1 MTDIAPSDASVAL
14 SPIASRPS
22 AATSDHMGFVGVTT
36 ASSSIMKVFPLWADI
51 LGLPTR
57 TLVGHDL
64 PMDAD
69 PSVYRAMVEQI
80 RDDEH
85 HRGALVTT
93 HKMNAFAAASDLFD
107 ELDPFAVSCSEISSI
122 SKRGDR
128 LIGQAKDPITV
139 DLALNDFL
147 PADHFAHTGG
157 EVIILG
163 AGGSGTAL
171 SWALA
176 ERADAPSRVTVTARS
191 QDKLDHLRE
200 VHRQHGTD
208 EELIRYVVTST
219 PEDADAIV
227 AAAPAGSVIANATGL
242 GKDRP
247 GSPLSDAVVFP
258 SDAWVWEFNYRG
270 SLEFLHQARAQQ
282 EERGLQVVDGWRYFI
297 HGWSQVVADVFEIDL
312 TPTVV
317 EELAAAAES
326 VR

>member
-1 MTDIAPSDASVAL
+1 MTTTADTVTSGSETVA
-14 SPIASRPS
+14 A
-22 AATSDHMGFVGVTT
+22 DYMGFVGVTT

-51 LGLPTR
+51 LDLPTR

-69 PSVYRAMVEQI
+69 PVQYRAMVEQI
-80 RDDEH
+80 RDDPH

-93 HKMNAFAAASDLFD
+93 HKMNVFAAASDLFD

-122 SKRGDR
+122 SKRGR
-128 LIGQAKDPITV
+128 TLSGRAKDPITV

-147 PADHFAHTGG
+147 PTDHFTRTGAA
-157 EVIILG
+157 VVILG

-176 ERADAPSRVTVTARS
+176 ERPDSPSRITVTART

-200 VHRQHGTD
+200 VHRQHGTR
-208 EELIRYVVTST
+208 EGLIEYVVTTT
-219 PEDADAIV
+219 PEEADALV

-247 GSPLSDAVVFP
+247 GSPLTDAVVFP
-258 SDAWVWEFNYRG
+258 DGAYAWEFNYRG
-270 SLEFLHQARAQQ
+270 SLEFLHQAEAQATV
-282 EERGLQVVDGWRYFI
+282 RDLHVVDGWRYFI
-297 HGWSQVVADVFEIDL
+297 HGWSQVVADVFELDL
-312 TPTVV
+312 TPETV
-317 EELAAAAES
+317 ERLAEAAES

>member
-1 MTDIAPSDASVAL
+1 MTTIADTTAAE
-14 SPIASRPS
+14 
-22 AATSDHMGFVGVTT
+22 AATAPADYMGFVGVTT

-69 PSVYRAMVEQI
+69 PAQYRAMVEQI
-80 RDDEH
+80 RDDPH

-93 HKMNAFAAASDLFD
+93 HKMNVYAAASDLFD
-107 ELDPFAVSCSEISSI
+107 ELDPFAVSCSEVSSI
-122 SKRGDR
+122 AKRGAVLSGR
-128 LIGQAKDPITV
+128 AKDPITV

-147 PADHFAHTGG
+147 PRDHFARTGA
-157 EVIILG
+157 EVVILG

-176 ERADAPSRVTVTARS
+176 ERADAPTRITVTART

-200 VHRQHGTD
+200 VHRQHGTR
-208 EELIRYVVTST
+208 EGLLTYVVTETS
-219 PEDADAIV
+219 EEADALV
-227 AAAPAGSVIANATGL
+227 AAAPPGSVIANATGL

-247 GSPLSDAVVFP
+247 GSPLTDAVVFP
-258 SDAWVWEFNYRG
+258 DGAYAWEFNYRG
-270 SLEFLHQARAQQ
+270 SLEFLHQAEAQEQ
-282 EERGLQVVDGWRYFI
+282 ARGLHVVDGWRYFI
-297 HGWSQVVADVFEIDL
+297 HGWSQVVADVFDLDL
-312 TPTVV
+312 TPETV
-317 EELAAAAES
+317 ELLAEAAES

>member
-1 MTDIAPSDASVAL
+1 MTT
-14 SPIASRPS
+14 
-22 AATSDHMGFVGVTT
+22 AATSAAPSATADYMGFVGVTT

-69 PSVYRAMVEQI
+69 PAQYRAMVEQI
-80 RDDEH
+80 RDDPH

-93 HKMNAFAAASDLFD
+93 HKMNVYAAASDLFD
-107 ELDPFAVSCSEISSI
+107 ELDPFAVSCAEISSI
-122 SKRGDR
+122 AKRGSTLSGR
-128 LIGQAKDPITV
+128 AKDPITV
-139 DLALNDFL
+139 DLALRDFL
-147 PADHFAHTGG
+147 PADHFARTGA
-157 EVIILG
+157 EVVILG

-176 ERADAPSRVTVTARS
+176 EREDAPALITVTART

-200 VHRQHGTD
+200 VHRQHGTP
-208 EELIRYVVTST
+208 EGLLRYVVTET
-219 PEDADAIV
+219 PEEADALV

-247 GSPLSDAVVFP
+247 GSPLTDAVVFP
-258 SDAWVWEFNYRG
+258 EGAYVWEFNYRG
-270 SLEFLHQARAQQ
+270 SLEFLHQAEAQ
-282 EERGLQVVDGWRYFI
+282 EDDRGLHVVDGWRYFI
-297 HGWSQVVADVFEIDL
+297 HGWSQVVADVFDLDL
-312 TPTVV
+312 TPETV
-317 EELAAAAES
+317 ERLAEAAES

>member
-1 MTDIAPSDASVAL
+1 MTTTADVVATAHAPASA
-14 SPIASRPS
+14 
-22 AATSDHMGFVGVTT
+22 DYMGFVGVTT

-51 LGLPTR
+51 LELPTR

-64 PMDAD
+64 PMDAE
-69 PSVYRAMVEQI
+69 PAQYRAMVEQI
-80 RDDEH
+80 RDDPH

-93 HKMNAFAAASDLFD
+93 HKMNVYAAASDLFD

-122 SKRGDR
+122 SKRGTVLSGR
-128 LIGQAKDPITV
+128 AKDPITV

-147 PADHFAHTGG
+147 PADHFARTGG
-157 EVIILG
+157 AVVILG

-176 ERADAPSRVTVTARS
+176 ERDDAPSKITVTART

-200 VHRQHGTD
+200 VHRQHGTR
-208 EELIRYVVTST
+208 EGLIDYVVTAT
-219 PEDADAIV
+219 PADADALV

-247 GSPLSDAVVFP
+247 GSPLTDAVVFP
-258 SDAWVWEFNYRG
+258 EGAYAWEFNYRG
-270 SLEFLHQARAQQ
+270 SLEFLHQAEAQASA
-282 EERGLQVVDGWRYFI
+282 RGLHVVDGWRYFI
-297 HGWSQVVADVFEIDL
+297 HGWSQVVADVFELDL
-312 TPTVV
+312 MPDVV
-317 EELAAAAES
+317 ERLAEAAES

>member
-1 MTDIAPSDASVAL
+1 MTT
-14 SPIASRPS
+14 
-22 AATSDHMGFVGVTT
+22 AATSAPATADYMGFVGVTT

-69 PSVYRAMVEQI
+69 RAQYRAMVEQI
-80 RDDEH
+80 RDDPH

-93 HKMNAFAAASDLFD
+93 HKMNVYAAASDLFD
-107 ELDPFAVSCSEISSI
+107 ELDPFAVSCAEVSSI
-122 SKRGDR
+122 AKRGSTLSGR
-128 LIGQAKDPITV
+128 AKDPITV
-139 DLALNDFL
+139 DLALRDFL
-147 PADHFAHTGG
+147 PADHFARTGA
-157 EVIILG
+157 EVVILG

-176 ERADAPSRVTVTARS
+176 EREDAPALITVTART

-200 VHRQHGTD
+200 VHRQHGTP
-208 EELIRYVVTST
+208 EGLLRYVVTET
-219 PEDADAIV
+219 PEEADALV

-247 GSPLSDAVVFP
+247 GSPLTDAVVFP
-258 SDAWVWEFNYRG
+258 EGAYVWEFNYRG
-270 SLEFLHQARAQQ
+270 SLEFLHQAEAQEDDRA
-282 EERGLQVVDGWRYFI
+282 LHVVDGWRYFI
-297 HGWSQVVADVFEIDL
+297 HGWSQVVADVFDLDL
-312 TPTVV
+312 TPETV
-317 EELAAAAES
+317 ERLAEAAES

>member
-1 MTDIAPSDASVAL
+1 MTTTADTVTSGSETVA
-14 SPIASRPS
+14 A
-22 AATSDHMGFVGVTT
+22 DYMGFVGVTT

-51 LGLPTR
+51 LDLPTR

-69 PSVYRAMVEQI
+69 PAQYRAMVEQI
-80 RDDEH
+80 RDDPH

-93 HKMNAFAAASDLFD
+93 HKMNVFAAASDLFD

-122 SKRGDR
+122 SKRGR
-128 LIGQAKDPITV
+128 TLSGRAKDPITV

-147 PADHFAHTGG
+147 PTDHFTRTGAA
-157 EVIILG
+157 VVILG

-176 ERADAPSRVTVTARS
+176 ERPDAPSRITVTART

-200 VHRQHGTD
+200 VHRQHGTR
-208 EELIRYVVTST
+208 EGLIEYIVTTT
-219 PEDADAIV
+219 PEEADALV

-247 GSPLSDAVVFP
+247 GSPLTDAVVFP
-258 SDAWVWEFNYRG
+258 DGAYAWEFNYRG
-270 SLEFLHQARAQQ
+270 SLEFLHQAEAQATV
-282 EERGLQVVDGWRYFI
+282 RDLHVVDGWRYFI
-297 HGWSQVVADVFEIDL
+297 HGWSQVVADVFELDL
-312 TPTVV
+312 TPETV
-317 EELAAAAES
+317 ERLAEAAES

>member
-1 MTDIAPSDASVAL
+1 MTTATDTVTSASGT
-14 SPIASRPS
+14 AS
-22 AATSDHMGFVGVTT
+22 ADYMGFVGVTT

-51 LGLPTR
+51 LDLPTR

-69 PSVYRAMVEQI
+69 PAQYRAMVEQI
-80 RDDEH
+80 RDDPH

-93 HKMNAFAAASDLFD
+93 HKMNVFTAASDLFD

-122 SKRGDR
+122 SKRGR
-128 LIGQAKDPITV
+128 TLSGRAKDPITV

-147 PADHFAHTGG
+147 PTDHFTRTGAA
-157 EVIILG
+157 VVILG

-176 ERADAPSRVTVTARS
+176 ERPDAPSKITVTART

-200 VHRQHGTD
+200 VHRQHGTR
-208 EELIRYVVTST
+208 EGLIEYVVTAT
-219 PEDADAIV
+219 PEEADALV

-247 GSPLSDAVVFP
+247 GSPLTDAVVFP
-258 SDAWVWEFNYRG
+258 DGAYAWEFNYRG
-270 SLEFLHQARAQQ
+270 SLEFFHQAEAQATV
-282 EERGLQVVDGWRYFI
+282 RDLHVVDGWRYFI
-297 HGWSQVVADVFEIDL
+297 HGWSQVVADVFELDL
-312 TPTVV
+312 TPETV
-317 EELAAAAES
+317 ERLAEAAES

>member
-1 MTDIAPSDASVAL
+1 MTA
-14 SPIASRPS
+14 
-22 AATSDHMGFVGVTT
+22 AATSAPAATADYMGFVGVTT

-69 PSVYRAMVEQI
+69 PAQYRAMVEQI
-80 RDDEH
+80 RDDPH

-93 HKMNAFAAASDLFD
+93 HKMNVYAAASDLFD
-107 ELDPFAVSCSEISSI
+107 DLDPFAVSCAEISSI
-122 SKRGDR
+122 AKRGSTLSGR
-128 LIGQAKDPITV
+128 AKDPITV
-139 DLALNDFL
+139 DLALRDFL
-147 PADHFAHTGG
+147 PADHFARTGA
-157 EVIILG
+157 EVVILG

-176 ERADAPSRVTVTARS
+176 ERDDAPALITVTART

-200 VHRQHGTD
+200 VHRQHGTP
-208 EELIRYVVTST
+208 EGLLRYVVTET
-219 PEDADAIV
+219 PEEADALV

-247 GSPLSDAVVFP
+247 GSPLTDAVVFP
-258 SDAWVWEFNYRG
+258 DGAYVWEFNYRG
-270 SLEFLHQARAQQ
+270 SLEFLHQAEAQ
-282 EERGLQVVDGWRYFI
+282 EDDRGLHVVDGWRYFI
-297 HGWSQVVADVFEIDL
+297 HGWSQVVADVFDLDL
-312 TPTVV
+312 TPETV
-317 EELAAAAES
+317 ERLAEAAES

>member
-1 MTDIAPSDASVAL
+1 MTT
-14 SPIASRPS
+14 
-22 AATSDHMGFVGVTT
+22 AATSAPATADYMGFVGVTT

-69 PSVYRAMVEQI
+69 PAQYRAMVEQI
-80 RDDEH
+80 RDDPH

-93 HKMNAFAAASDLFD
+93 HKMNVYAAASDLFD
-107 ELDPFAVSCSEISSI
+107 ELDPFAVSCAEVSSI
-122 SKRGDR
+122 AKRGSTLSGR
-128 LIGQAKDPITV
+128 AKDPITV
-139 DLALNDFL
+139 DLALRDFL
-147 PADHFAHTGG
+147 PADHFARTGA
-157 EVIILG
+157 EVVILG

-176 ERADAPSRVTVTARS
+176 EREDAPALITVTART

-200 VHRQHGTD
+200 VHRQHGTP
-208 EELIRYVVTST
+208 EGLLRYVVTET
-219 PEDADAIV
+219 PEEADALV

-247 GSPLSDAVVFP
+247 GSPLTDAVVFP
-258 SDAWVWEFNYRG
+258 EGAYVWEFNYRG
-270 SLEFLHQARAQQ
+270 SLEFLHQAEFQEDDRA
-282 EERGLQVVDGWRYFI
+282 LHVVDGWRYFI
-297 HGWSQVVADVFEIDL
+297 HGWSQVVADVFDLDL
-312 TPTVV
+312 TPETV
-317 EELAAAAES
+317 ERLAEAAES

>member
-1 MTDIAPSDASVAL
+1 MTTAAD
-14 SPIASRPS
+14 S
-22 AATSDHMGFVGVTT
+22 AATTVTAGPETASADYMGFVGVTT

-51 LGLPTR
+51 LGLPAR

-69 PSVYRAMVEQI
+69 AAQYRAMVEQI
-80 RDDEH
+80 RDDPH

-93 HKMNAFAAASDLFD
+93 HKMNVYAAASDLFD

-122 SKRGDR
+122 SKRGQVLSGR
-128 LIGQAKDPITV
+128 AKDPITV
-139 DLALNDFL
+139 DLALNDFQ
-147 PADHFAHTGG
+147 PADHIARTRA
-157 EVIILG
+157 EVVILG

-176 ERADAPSRVTVTARS
+176 EREDAPALITVTART

-200 VHRQHGTD
+200 VHRQHGTP
-208 EELIRYVVTST
+208 EGLLRYVVTET
-219 PEDADAIV
+219 PEEADALV

-247 GSPLSDAVVFP
+247 GSPLTDAVVFP
-258 SDAWVWEFNYRG
+258 DGAYAWEFNYRG
-270 SLEFLHQARAQQ
+270 SLEFLHQAEAQAAA
-282 EERGLQVVDGWRYFI
+282 RTLHVIDGWRYFI
-297 HGWSQVVADVFEIDL
+297 HGWSQVVADVFELDL
-312 TPTVV
+312 TPETV
-317 EELAAAAES
+317 ERLAEAAES

>member
-1 MTDIAPSDASVAL
+1 MTVPTPSD
-14 SPIASRPS
+14 
-22 AATSDHMGFVGVTT
+22 DHMGFVGVTT
-36 ASSSIMKVFPLWADI
+36 GSSSIMTVFPLWADI

-69 PSVYRAMVEQI
+69 PAVYREMVERI

-93 HKMNAFAAASDLFD
+93 HKMSVFAAASDLFD

-128 LIGQAKDPITV
+128 LIGRAKDPITV

-147 PADHFAHTGG
+147 PADHFARTGA

-176 ERADAPSRVTVTARS
+176 ERDDAPARITVTDRS
-191 QDKLDHLRE
+191 QPKLDHLRE
-200 VHRQHGTD
+200 VHRQHGTPD
-208 EELIRYVVTST
+208 GLISYVLT
-219 PEDADAIV
+219 PTAADADAVV

-247 GSPLSDAVVFP
+247 GSPLTDAVVFP
-258 SDAWVWEFNYRG
+258 EGAWVWEFNYRG

-282 EERGLQVVDGWRYFI
+282 EARSLHVVDGWRYFI
-297 HGWSQVVADVFEIDL
+297 HGWSQVVADVFELTL
-312 TPTVV
+312 TPAIV